1 MKKWKKITIA
11 VVGIVALVGIVTA
24 SVQIS
29 GKDVVTV
36 QTGKALKQD
45 LTQTVTA
52 SGEIKP
58 LNYVNVSAMAYGRI
72 TEIDVKEGD
81 HVTKGQ
87 TLAKLEAVQPL
98 SDVEVQQAQIKS
110 SQMDVQSSE
119 AGVISAEANYNTAKA
134 DLIRGDAQ

>member
-1 MKKWKKITIA
+1 MKKWKKITIG
-11 VVGIVALVGIVTA
+11 VVLLLVLVGIVTA

-45 LTQTVTA
+45 LSQVVTA

-81 HVTKGQ
+81 RVKKGQ
-87 TLAKLEAVQPL
+87 ILAKLESVQPK
-98 SDVEVQQAQIKS
+98 SDLEAQQAQAR
-110 SQMDVQSSE
+110 Q
-119 AGVISAEANYNTAKA
+119 TP
-134 DLIRGDAQ
+134 

>member
-36 QTGKALKQD
+36 QTGKAAKQD

-72 TEIDVKEGD
+72 TEIDVKEGQQ
-81 HVTKGQ
+81 VKKGQ
-87 TLAKLEAVQPL
+87 VLAKLESVQPT
-98 SDVEVQQAQIKS
+98 SDVEAQQASIRS
-110 SQMDVQSSE
+110 SQLDSASSE
-119 AGVISAEANYNTAKA
+119 AGV
-134 DLIRGDAQ
+134 